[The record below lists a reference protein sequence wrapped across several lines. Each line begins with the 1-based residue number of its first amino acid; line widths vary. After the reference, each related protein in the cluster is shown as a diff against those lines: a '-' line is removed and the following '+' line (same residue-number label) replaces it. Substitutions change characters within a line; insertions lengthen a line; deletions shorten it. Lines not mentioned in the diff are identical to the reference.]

1 MYTEV
6 EGGKAVI
13 ASSETRM
20 VSRSDLNQVLAN
32 VAVAVAILIPVGVSY
47 TDRALAIFWLF
58 GLAFGFVLQR
68 SRFCFASAFRDVF
81 LLQQGRVMRAI
92 LGGMAVATLGFSLVM
107 SNMTPNPALGILPP
121 DAHVV
126 PLGWHTV
133 VGGVLFGL
141 GMVLA
146 GGCVSGSLYRMGE
159 GYVAS
164 WVAMGG
170 ILSGLWMASRTWNW
184 WWQVHISK
192 QPTVWLPRYLGYGGA
207 VVLTLLALGALYL
220 LVLWWE
226 ARGGIWFPE
235 PPATASGPTFRER
248 LSDLHRT
255 IFVRAWPVTLAG
267 LGLGALNVF
276 EYAYRHPWGVT
287 GELARWADALA
298 GLIGLSAG
306 PLLGMDQLS
315 GCTLVPQSGV
325 LTHGLM
331 LDVGLVFGS
340 LLAAVLAG
348 EFKIRVPADRRRYW
362 QALGGGILMGYG
374 AGLAVGCTIGA
385 FFSAIPSLALNGW
398 AFGAS
403 LAVGAFLGV
412 QVIKRLM

>member
-1 MYTEV
+1 MPA
-6 EGGKAVI
+6 GGLSQIWVSI
-13 ASSETRM
+13 A
-20 VSRSDLNQVLAN
+20 L
-32 VAVAVAILIPVGVSY
+32 AVAILIPVAVSF
-47 TDRALAIFWLF
+47 TDRAFAVFWLF
-58 GLAFGFVLQR
+58 GLAFGFALQR
-68 SRFCFASAFRDVF
+68 SRFCFASAFRDLF

-133 VGGVLFGL
+133 VGGILFGL
-141 GMVLA
+141 GMVVA

-159 GYVAS
+159 RYVAS

-170 ILSGLWMASRTWNW
+170 ILAGLWVASRTWNW
-184 WWQVHISK
+184 WWQVHISQ
-192 QPTVWLPRYLGYGGA
+192 QPAVWLPRYLGYGGA
-207 VVLTLLALGALYL
+207 IALTLLALGALYL

-226 ARGGIWFPE
+226 ARGGIFFPE
-235 PPATASGPTFRER
+235 PAVAASGPSFGER
-248 LSDLHRT
+248 LRDLYRT

-276 EYAYRHPWGVT
+276 DYAYRHPLGVT

-298 GLIGLSAG
+298 GLVGLSAG
-306 PLLGMDQLS
+306 PLLGADQIS
-315 GCTLVPQSGV
+315 GCTLAPESGGP

-331 LDVGLVFGS
+331 LDVGLIFGS
-340 LLAAVLAG
+340 LLAAMLAG
-348 EFKIRVPADRRRYW
+348 EFKIRVPADRRRYI
-362 QALGGGILMGYG
+362 QAVGGGVLMGYG

-398 AFGAS
+398 VFGAS
-403 LAVGAFLGV
+403 LAVGSFLGV